1 MVTVKQ
7 NMTGELNL
15 KSNECEKAIY
25 YGNFIQSIVN
35 FLLIALV
42 IFTVVKAINSFHRK
56 NDKPIEEPAPEEPS
70 EEVLLLREIRDML
83 AKDHK

>member
-1 MVTVKQ
+1 MHETP
-7 NMTGELNL
+7 
-15 KSNECEKAIY
+15 CAD
-25 YGNFIQSIVN
+25 FIASLFSICIVN

-42 IFTVVKAINSFHRK
+42 IFTVVRALNSFHRK

-83 AKDHK
+83 AKDHILRVARRNGLL

>member
-42 IFTVVKAINSFHRK
+42 IFTVVKVK
-56 NDKPIEEPAPEEPS
+56 
-70 EEVLLLREIRDML
+70 
-83 AKDHK
+83 